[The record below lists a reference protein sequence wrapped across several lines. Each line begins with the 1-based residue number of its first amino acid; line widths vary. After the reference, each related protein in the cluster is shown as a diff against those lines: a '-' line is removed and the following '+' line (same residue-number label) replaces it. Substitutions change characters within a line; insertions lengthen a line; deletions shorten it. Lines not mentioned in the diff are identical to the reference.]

1 MIRPPPRS
9 TRTDTL
15 FPYTTLFRSQRIGD
29 ERRRGAARYA
39 GRDDGRRTRRAGKN
53 DRQSARRERVMLTT
67 AMLLGLAWK
76 SLVVAALTLA
86 LLRLARVRSAGE
98 RSMIAHAGLAALLAL
113 PAAILLLPQWTPDRK
128 STRLNSSP

>member
-1 MIRPPPRS
+1 
-9 TRTDTL
+9 
-15 FPYTTLFRSQRIGD
+15 
-29 ERRRGAARYA
+29 
-39 GRDDGRRTRRAGKN
+39 
-53 DRQSARRERVMLTT
+53 MLTT

-113 PAAILLLPQWTPDRK
+113 PAAILLLPQWTPLPASWFKIGRA
-128 STRLNSSP
+128 SCRGRVCQYVSISVVAVSLNKQTT